1 MRRADLLENGM
12 LQWQC
17 RIDMDHEQAEEAT
30 AVIHV
35 PCSGSASMVVQI
47 CEIDCLPCGP
57 DEFGD
62 NAVIRDGEDG
72 ERWRNVV
79 LIANAPNLLNA
90 CQQAEKKLDAIV
102 QAGMNAGGLSES
114 EPAIWRALEE
124 IRRSLDVAADWA
136 TDAGSF

>member
-17 RIDMDHEQAEEAT
+17 RIDMDHERAEEAT

-90 CQQAEKKLDAIV
+90 CQQAEKKLEAIV
-102 QAGMNAGGLSES
+102 QAGMEKGGLSES

-124 IRRSLDVAADWA
+124 IRRSLDVATDWA
-136 TDAGSF
+136 TDTGSF

>member
-35 PCSGSASMVVQI
+35 PCSGSTSMVVQI

-90 CQQAEKKLDAIV
+90 CQQAEKKLEAIV
-102 QAGMNAGGLSES
+102 QAGMAAGGLSES
-114 EPAIWRALEE
+114 EPAIWRELEE

-136 TDAGSF
+136 TDTGSF